1 MSNHPWVCFSC
12 RRAVRRASPET
23 MSVLSATCGD
33 PCTHLS
39 PTVKIPPK
47 DKPKDWAALRERVH
61 RYRTTREER
70 QRIHLAERKR
80 WLKRR
85 IEELENA
92 KSSAYRDYL
101 LRRYRNELD
110 EALK

>member
-1 MSNHPWVCFSC
+1 
-12 RRAVRRASPET
+12 
-23 MSVLSATCGD
+23 MSVVCATCGD

-47 DKPKDWAALRERVH
+47 DKTKAWDLLRERVH
-61 RYRTTREER
+61 RYQTMREER
-70 QRIHLAERKR
+70 QRVHLAERKR
-80 WLKRR
+80 WLKLR

-101 LRRYRNELD
+101 LHRYRNELT
-110 EALK
+110 EAQG